1 MCKFDLRFVNVLV
14 TVLRE
19 GVKKGSETLKRETF
33 QASLNSVLSIVAL
46 NQEHSLT
53 YTACI
58 SLMQQ

>member
-1 MCKFDLRFVNVLV
+1 M
-14 TVLRE
+14 
-19 GVKKGSETLKRETF
+19 KGPKNPQHNLTRYITCQMQVDS
-33 QASLNSVLSIVAL
+33 SLNSVLSIVAL